1 MNLDLFSRMH
11 LKMLHCRFLE
21 IQWLESGELMI
32 VMRHN
37 GALKWREASGRVSGD
52 GWKGERTRWRV
63 VAAATGKRASC
74 LFKKRQQPPK
84 PLSASAWAMLM
95 RLVLVGWLSIE
106 SPGDWRQAVGEGLGV
121 DDSWDPVSQEQ
132 ANRERGRKKKTSNR
146 GRARRG

>member
-1 MNLDLFSRMH
+1 M
-11 LKMLHCRFLE
+11 
-21 IQWLESGELMI
+21 
-32 VMRHN
+32 
-37 GALKWREASGRVSGD
+37 
-52 GWKGERTRWRV
+52 
-63 VAAATGKRASC
+63 AAATGKRASC

-132 ANRERGRKKKTSNR
+132 ANRERGRKKKKRAIEGEQGEGRER
-146 GRARRG
+146 GRQADRLHNARLAPVLMCFLYRHVFLKFVNCGRGEGI